1 MRMTEVLAIAR
12 LEWSDVRR
20 SRWVVFCGGLYA
32 LMAAAFVGIGLRE
45 SGVVGFTG
53 MPRVLASLSH
63 ALVLL
68 LPLLALAGTA
78 LSVNRARESGGLELL
93 LSQPV
98 TRDQYFAAI
107 TIVRAG
113 ALLVPLAV
121 FMGAL
126 AVTARGVLDQPVPW
140 AFLGRGLAVCAA
152 LTWAF
157 AGVGLAISTAVREP
171 SRAVVYVLGVWAL
184 AVALLDFVLVGV
196 LLQWRVPA
204 AVVFAA
210 AASNPVEAAR
220 LALLAGA
227 SPALDTLGPVGVY
240 LMRWLG
246 ATWLWLIGVT
256 WPLAVGTAAWL
267 AARRRFRRG
276 EVV

>member
-1 MRMTEVLAIAR
+1 MTEVLAIAR
-12 LEWSDVRR
+12 LEWSDIRR
-20 SRWVVFCGGLYA
+20 SRWVAFCGGLYA
-32 LMAAAFVGIGLRE
+32 LLAAAFVGIGLRE
-45 SGVVGFTG
+45 SGVIGFTG

-98 TRDQYFAAI
+98 SRDQYFAAV

-113 ALLVPLAV
+113 ALLAPLAV

-126 AVTARGVLDQPVPW
+126 AVTGRVLDQPVPW
-140 AFLGRGLAVCAA
+140 GFLGRALAVCAA

-157 AGVGLAISTAVREP
+157 VGVGLAISTMVREP

-196 LLQWRVPA
+196 MLQWRVPA

-210 AASNPVEAAR
+210 AACNPVEAAR

-227 SPALDTLGPVGVY
+227 SPALDTLGPVGVF
-240 LMRWLG
+240 LVRWLG
-246 ATWLWLIGVT
+246 AAWLFLIGVT
-256 WPLAVGTAAWL
+256 WPLVVGTAAWL
-267 AARRRFRRG
+267 SARRSFRRG